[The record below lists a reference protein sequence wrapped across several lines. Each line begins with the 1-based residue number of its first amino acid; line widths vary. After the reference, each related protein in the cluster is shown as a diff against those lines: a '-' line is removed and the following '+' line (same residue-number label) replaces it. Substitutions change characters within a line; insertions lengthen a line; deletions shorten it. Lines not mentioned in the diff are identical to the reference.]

1 MTHYPIP
8 QNLKYHAQGGRHC
21 RNYHTEGRG
30 QYLGEVHFGRAVFLA
45 KAQPALLC
53 FLVFFSFLIYCNK
66 HNDHSTTW
74 RGKDLL
80 LLPVDSVS
88 LSKVRAETPDQNLME
103 RTQRSAVYC
112 LVCLMSPRPT
122 CPWVT
127 PPTVG
132 WALSHQSPVR
142 KMSHM
147 CAHSPAC
154 SREEPLLR

>member
-1 MTHYPIP
+1 MR
-8 QNLKYHAQGGRHC
+8 KEGGIVAI
-21 RNYHTEGRG
+21 TTQKGEGSIWVKCI
-30 QYLGEVHFGRAVFLA
+30 LGGLFSWQKHSLLYFVFLSFS
-45 KAQPALLC
+45 L
-53 FLVFFSFLIYCNK
+53 FFIYCNK

-142 KMSHM
+142 KMPHM

-154 SREEPLLR
+154 WETFLE